1 MKKAPEKDRSERYLL
16 TYSDL
21 MNLLLILFI
30 VLYSM
35 SKTDV
40 QKATAVAESIRKG
53 FNASVATGEYNQS
66 PLSSDTTS
74 TAISGAGDYSGF
86 YDKLIALINQAGLQN
101 EVTVTADSADVV
113 ITLKDTALYESGS
126 ATMSPTATGLM
137 TSIAGLLRQIDYA
150 LIMIEG
156 YTDTDPIHTVQF
168 QDNLDLS
175 TERASNVFR
184 LLASCGIPPDK
195 MNATGY
201 GEWHPVAPN
210 DTSSNKALN
219 RRVVLTIFK
228 SVNNLTPTQIIAAKE
243 LLSLDSSLSSQMNA
257 AITSASGTA
266 SQTSSSSQASSKTSS
281 KSSSRTS
288 SKTSTKSSSSA
299 LGAKA
304 SVP

>member
-1 MKKAPEKDRSERYLL
+1 MKKGPVKDNSERYLL
-16 TYSDL
+16 TYADL

-53 FNASVATGEYNQS
+53 FNASVATSEYNQS
-66 PLSSDTTS
+66 PLSSNTAS

-113 ITLKDTALYESGS
+113 ITLKDTALYQSGS
-126 ATMSPTATGLM
+126 AVMSPEATVLM
-137 TSIAGLLRQIDYA
+137 TSIAGLVKQIDYA

-156 YTDTDPIHTVQF
+156 YTDTDPIHTSQYP
-168 QDNLDLS
+168 DNLALS
-175 TERASNVFR
+175 TDRASNVFR
-184 LLASCGIPPDK
+184 LFTACGLPPEK

-201 GEWHPVAPN
+201 GEWHPVASN

-228 SVNNLTPTQIIAAKE
+228 STNNLTPTQIIAAKE
-243 LLSLDSSLSSQMNA
+243 LLSLDSSLSSQLNA
-257 AITSASGTA
+257 VVSGSSASSNTT
-266 SQTSSSSQASSKTSS
+266 SQSSSSSKTSSKASSKTSS
-281 KSSSRTS
+281 KVS
-288 SKTSTKSSSSA
+288 SKSSA
-299 LGAKA
+299 SASSAKA